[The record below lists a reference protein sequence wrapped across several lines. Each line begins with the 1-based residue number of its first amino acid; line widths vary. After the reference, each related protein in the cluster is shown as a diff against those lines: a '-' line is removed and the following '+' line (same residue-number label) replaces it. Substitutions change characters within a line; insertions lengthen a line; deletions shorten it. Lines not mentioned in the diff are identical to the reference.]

1 MTPTARSST
10 SSRRASDLTVT
21 LSAADAAFSGAVDA
35 AVLMSE
41 RAAAAGITITVEREP
56 NDGYWDNVW
65 MKKPFVA
72 SYWGGRAIE
81 DQMFTTAYATGA
93 AWNESFWD
101 QPRFNELLV
110 AARSEVDED
119 TRRGMYHEM
128 QQIVSFEGST
138 IIPMYNNYVMG
149 VSDKSPRPRRSRPT
163 GTSTASAAWS
173 GGGSPEAALTPPAP
187 CAPGTTAKG
196 NAGGGMSDI
205 WRMIAQRLL
214 LGLLTLFIVSVVI
227 FGATELLPGDLAREL
242 LGQSATPET
251 LAALR
256 AQLGLDQPAPV
267 RYWNW
272 LTGALQGD
280 FGMSLANRRPISDL
294 IATRLGNTLFLAL
307 YAAALAVPISLVLG
321 ILAALWRNSVFDR
334 VANAGALTAI
344 SFPEFFVAYILI
356 LWLAQGG
363 LFPSMVRISPS
374 TTFWDMLYICF
385 LPALTLTLVVTAH
398 MMRMTRAAIINL
410 MASPYIEMARLK
422 GMSPLRIVVRHA
434 LPNALAP
441 IINVVALNLAYL
453 ITGVVV
459 VEVVFVYP
467 GLGQL
472 MVDSVSKRDI
482 AVVQAV
488 ALIFAAAYVLLN
500 LLADVLSTLS
510 NPRLMHR
517 R

>member
-1 MTPTARSST
+1 MA
-10 SSRRASDLTVT
+10 
-21 LSAADAAFSGAVDA
+21 
-35 AVLMSE
+35 
-41 RAAAAGITITVEREP
+41 
-56 NDGYWDNVW
+56 NV
-65 MKKPFVA
+65 
-72 SYWGGRAIE
+72 
-81 DQMFTTAYATGA
+81 
-93 AWNESFWD
+93 
-101 QPRFNELLV
+101 
-110 AARSEVDED
+110 
-119 TRRGMYHEM
+119 
-128 QQIVSFEGST
+128 
-138 IIPMYNNYVMG
+138 
-149 VSDKSPRPRRSRPT
+149 
-163 GTSTASAAWS
+163 
-173 GGGSPEAALTPPAP
+173 
-187 CAPGTTAKG
+187 
-196 NAGGGMSDI
+196 
-205 WRMIAQRLL
+205 WRMIGWRLL
-214 LGLLTLFIVSVVI
+214 FGLLTLFVVSVVI

-256 AQLGLDQPAPV
+256 EQLGLNDPAPV

-280 FGMSLANRRPISDL
+280 FGVSLANRRPIAEL
-294 IATRLGNTLFLAL
+294 IAARLGNTLFLAA
-307 YAAALAVPISLVLG
+307 YAAAMAVPLSLVLG

-334 VANAGALTAI
+334 AVNAGALTSI

-356 LWLAQGG
+356 FWLAQSG
-363 LFPSMVRISPS
+363 LFPSMVRISPA
-374 TTFWDMLYICF
+374 TTFADRLYMTF

-410 MASPYIEMARLK
+410 MAQPYIEMARLK
-422 GMSPLRIVVRHA
+422 GLSPVRVILRHA

-472 MVDSVSKRDI
+472 MVDSVSNRDI